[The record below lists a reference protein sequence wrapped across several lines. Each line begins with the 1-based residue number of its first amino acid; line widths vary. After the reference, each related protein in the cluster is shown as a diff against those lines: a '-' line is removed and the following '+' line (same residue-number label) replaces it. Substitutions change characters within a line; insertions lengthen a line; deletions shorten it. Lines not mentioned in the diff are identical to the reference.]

1 MDLDRIKHLVKKAGD
16 DKIEILRIY
25 KHTKAS
31 EVYASV
37 TFHYEGRKKW
47 EGAVPIEYPRG
58 GIYSETP
65 EDAVQ
70 VIQKSYIYQD
80 PKREFE
86 WKKIANE
93 FWKKS
98 SSKVTLPIFKALLDS
113 KWKCVS
119 HLAQT
124 NNPQRR
130 IQDIKDKGFILATDT
145 NRFCKRCKK
154 NTTHHILLRF
164 QSGVLRKYEGWSS
177 TLRKKIIKV
186 LGNRDVYEDRKAG
199 ADILPDHKF
208 PEARWDAKTSQKN
221 PDNMSEKQIKR
232 KFQLLNNRRN
242 EQKRE
247 ACRTCYQTGK
257 RGIIYGIKFY
267 YEGNENWGKG
277 IPKRGKGAEQG
288 CVGCGW
294 YDIEKWREELNKTL
308 GN

>member
-1 MDLDRIKHLVKKAGD
+1 MDLDKIRHFVKEASG
-16 DKIEILRIY
+16 DKIEVLKIY

-31 EVYASV
+31 EAYASV
-37 TFHYEGRKKW
+37 TFHYDGGKKW

-58 GIYSETP
+58 GIHSESP
-65 EDAVQ
+65 EDAAQ
-70 VIQKSYIYQD
+70 VIRKSYIYQD
-80 PKREFE
+80 PRKESAWR
-86 WKKIANE
+86 KTADA

-98 SSKVTLPIFKALLDS
+98 TSKVTLPIFKALLDS

-154 NTTHHILLRF
+154 KTTHHILLRF

-186 LGNRDVYEDRKAG
+186 LGSRDVYEDRKAG

-208 PEARWDAKTSQKN
+208 PEARWDAKTSEKN
-221 PDNMSEKQIKR
+221 PDNMPEKQIKR

-267 YEGNENWGKG
+267 YKGNENWGKG
-277 IPKRGKGAEQG
+277 IPKRGRGAEQG